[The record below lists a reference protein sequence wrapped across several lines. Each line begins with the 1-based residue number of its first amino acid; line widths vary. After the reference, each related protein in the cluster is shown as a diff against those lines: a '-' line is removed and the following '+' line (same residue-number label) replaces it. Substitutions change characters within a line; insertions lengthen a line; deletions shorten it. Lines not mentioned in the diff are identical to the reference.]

1 MEQQLLRNPNV
12 VPTSE
17 IISEGLGSVS
27 GVYTKFIER
36 LKQYDV
42 SLMDWRFYNDGKVWL
57 SKGEYKW
64 TTKRGTN
71 KVKPLFWLSIWEGFF
86 KVSFNF
92 KLETKEE
99 LLNLPI
105 SDESKDIIKN
115 AEASGKTM
123 KFIPVI
129 FDVDDEKQLNDI
141 YVLMQFRKE
150 KI

>member
-42 SLMDWRFYNDGKVWL
+42 SLMDWRFYNDGKAWL

-71 KVKPLFWLSIWEGFF
+71 KVKPLFWVSIWDGFF

>member
-42 SLMDWRFYNDGKVWL
+42 SLMDWRFYNDGKAWL

>member
-42 SLMDWRFYNDGKVWL
+42 SLMDWRFYNDGKAWL

-71 KVKPLFWLSIWEGFF
+71 KVKPLFWLSIWDGFF

>member
-42 SLMDWRFYNDGKVWL
+42 SLMDWRFYNDGKAWL

-115 AEASGKTM
+115 VEASGKTM